1 MKQYFREIVTKA
13 LSELKNRGV
22 VPMDLE
28 VPVIIEYPD
37 VKYGDYSTNVA
48 FLIAKTL
55 RRKPLEIADLIKG
68 EVCSELLDSVEIS
81 GGGFINFRV
90 KKDFWYYILQ
100 KILKEGDRYGELNLG
115 DGKSINIE
123 FVSANPTGPLHV
135 GHGRGAV
142 VGDSL
147 ARILEKAG
155 YRVTREYYINDAG
168 RQVELLGESILARMF
183 ELLGENYPFPEDGY
197 KGEYVYELARIA
209 LNDMPDVLRIQ
220 KKEAVEKLS
229 LWAVSRIME
238 WIKKD
243 LTELGIS
250 FDIYFSE
257 RKLHEGDIQNTIEE
271 LRKAGY
277 TYEKDGALW
286 FKSTLFGDEK
296 DRVLVRADGS
306 YTYFAADVAY
316 HRNKFLRGYDL
327 YINVWGADHHGYIK
341 RVKGALRA
349 LGFDDNKLEIL
360 LIQMVNLIKDGKPVT
375 MSKREGE
382 IVTLRWLLDEVGKDA
397 VRFIFL
403 TRKQDAHLDFDI
415 GLATRQ
421 TEENPVF
428 YVQYAHARICSIYR
442 TAKDRNIDIDIT
454 KNEINYGLLNQE
466 EEIEIL
472 RKLAMFPDTI
482 EACAKNYEPH
492 RMTFY
497 LVDLA
502 SSFHRYYNK
511 FRILE
516 DNRELRI
523 ARVALCEGVR
533 RVIKEGLKLI
543 GIEAVEV
550 M

>member
-1 MKQYFREIVTKA
+1 MKQYFRNIVSKA
-13 LSELKNRGV
+13 LLELKGKGV
-22 VPMDLE
+22 IPVDLE

-37 VKYGDYSTNVA
+37 AKYGDYSTNVA
-48 FLIAKTL
+48 FLLAKTL
-55 RRKPLEIADLIKG
+55 RRKPIEIADLIKG
-68 EVCSELLDSVEIS
+68 EIVSELLDSVEIS

-90 KKDFWYYILQ
+90 KRDFWYYILE
-100 KILKEGDRYGELNLG
+100 KILREGDRYGDLNLG
-115 DGKSINIE
+115 EGKSINIE

-155 YRVTREYYINDAG
+155 YKVTREYYINDAG

-183 ELLGENYPFPEDGY
+183 ELKGENYPFPEDGY
-197 KGEYVYELARIA
+197 KGEYIYELARIA
-209 LNDMPDVLRIQ
+209 LSKMQDVLKID
-220 KKEAVEKLS
+220 KKEAIERLS
-229 LWAVSRIME
+229 LWAVDKIME
-238 WIKKD
+238 WIKRD

-257 RKLHEGDIQNTIEE
+257 RELHKGDIQNTIEE
-271 LRKAGY
+271 LKKAGY
-277 TYEKDGALW
+277 TYEKDGAIW

-306 YTYFAADVAY
+306 FTYFAADVAY
-316 HRNKFLRGYDL
+316 HRNKFLRNYDL

-341 RVKGALRA
+341 RVKGALKA
-349 LGFDDNKLEIL
+349 LGFDDTKLEIL

-382 IVTLRWLLDEVGKDA
+382 LVTLRWLLDEVGKDA

-454 KNEINYGLLNQE
+454 KGRINYDLLNQE
-466 EEIEIL
+466 EEVEIL
-472 RKLAMFPDTI
+472 KKLAMFPDTI
-482 EACAKNYEPH
+482 EACVKNFEPH

-511 FRILE
+511 FRILD

-533 RVIKEGLKLI
+533 TVIKEGLRLI